1 MGELPDSRGTYSRGS
16 DEITYNPNPAIAS
29 TAQLV
34 DDTLPHEIEHGIQYR
49 GDPSLPKEGQGGVS
63 GAADYASRRL
73 IEITDDYL
81 KVKDML
87 GNPNV
92 SLNSAQR
99 KDLNDYRLKLE
110 QELIALDKNP
120 FELYAE
126 SPIEVLARGSV
137 KGAPLITQRRD
148 IPFTGIFN
156 PYIKGQTTPLSQ
168 GIGALY
174 KDYKTVG
181 PERFLKNLPLFLTKK
196 GYGARDVPIAY
207 EEMMPYRRRSTG
219 RPDQLLGMPI
229 QF

>member
-1 MGELPDSRGTYSRGS
+1 
-16 DEITYNPNPAIAS
+16 
-29 TAQLV
+29 
-34 DDTLPHEIEHGIQYR
+34 
-49 GDPSLPKEGQGGVS
+49 
-63 GAADYASRRL
+63 
-73 IEITDDYL
+73 
-81 KVKDML
+81 ML

-99 KDLNDYRLKLE
+99 KDLNDYKLKLE

-137 KGAPLITQRRD
+137 KGAPLITQKRD

-181 PERFLKNLPLFLTKK
+181 PERFVKNLPLFLTKK
-196 GYGARDVPIAY
+196 GYGRREVPIAY
-207 EEMMPYRRRSTG
+207 EEMMPYTRRSTG
-219 RPDQLLGMPI
+219 RPDQLLGPPL